1 MKINSL
7 RSSAFLKVFF
17 NGLSAPF
24 YVISPPKIQ
33 TPKKRNIS
41 KKEISSLDHD
51 PYSGFLKDKESLER
65 DYKKIFG
72 KDKS

>member
-1 MKINSL
+1 MGCPHLFTCSRLL
-7 RSSAFLKVFF
+7 RFKH
-17 NGLSAPF
+17 
-24 YVISPPKIQ
+24 
-33 TPKKRNIS
+33 PKKRNIS

-51 PYSGFLKDKESLER
+51 PYSGFLKDKENLER